1 MVLDKIKQEIRNHPS
16 NSWALKIGY
25 DPIYTTTK
33 TAKIL
38 IVGQA
43 PGKKAQESGKPW
55 NDLSGDTLRDW
66 LGLSKVVFYDESI
79 VALLPMDFYYPGK
92 DTHGDLPPRKDFAPT
107 WHPKIIS
114 QIQNIK
120 ITILIGQYAQNYYLG
135 KNAKNNLTETV
146 KAYRQYLPKY
156 FPLVHPSPLNF
167 RWQAKNPW
175 FKNNVLTQL
184 KKFVVKALEEK

>member
-1 MVLDKIKQEIRNHPS
+1 MSLEKIKQDISKHPS
-16 NSWALKIGY
+16 NAWALKLGY
-25 DPIYTTTK
+25 KPIYSASK

-43 PGKKAQESGKPW
+43 PGKNAQESGVPW
-55 NDLSGDTLRDW
+55 NDLSGDTLRSW
-66 LGLSKVVFYDESI
+66 LGISRQVFYDDSK

-92 DTHGDLPPRKDFAPT
+92 GDHGDLPPRKNFAAI
-107 WHPKIIS
+107 WHPKILS
-114 QIQNIK
+114 LMPNIK
-120 ITILIGQYAQNYYLG
+120 LTILIGLYAQNYYLG
-135 KNAKNNLTETV
+135 RNKKSNLTETV
-146 KAYRQYLPKY
+146 KSYKDYIPNY

-175 FKNNVLTQL
+175 FKNNVLTEL